1 MSQVPTRP
9 EPTNAQLEDR
19 ILAGF
24 EELRTLIAR
33 LSLTGGSPVATGP
46 VPNLTDAPGTVA
58 YNAPRDRTQT
68 FRRPRL
74 TPGGKRNHPKFRHSV
89 TLKRGMGLAGYS
101 RLWILCGAAL

>member
-46 VPNLTDAPGTVA
+46 APNLTDAPGTVA
-58 YNAPRDRTQT
+58 YNAP
-68 FRRPRL
+68 P
-74 TPGGKRNHPKFRHSV
+74 
-89 TLKRGMGLAGYS
+89 
-101 RLWILCGAAL
+101 